1 MLVGRA
7 AERRQLDG
15 LLRRARAGRSGI
27 VVLRGE
33 PGIGKT
39 ALLDYA
45 ASRAGSMRVL
55 RAAGAEAEAG
65 IAFGGLY
72 SLLHPVAEHLG
83 ALPEGQAEALR
94 AAFEVSGGP
103 VTVTPGRLAVAA
115 GAFSLLTTA
124 AEDRPL
130 LVLVD
135 DVHWLDP
142 ASTDA
147 LLFAVRR
154 LARDAVAVVFS
165 TGAALPGLGGLPV
178 RDLAGLAEPDAALL
192 VEAVAGIAPVPAV
205 VRWLHAETG
214 GNPLALTEAATAL
227 TSEQLTGANRAEVP
241 GAPLEPGEA
250 VRQRFAARLAGLDA
264 PSRVT
269 LLVVAAAGSCPASVV
284 MAAAERLGGGGQTLA
299 AAEDARLV
307 RLGAAGVEFC
317 HPLVRSVA
325 YHQATPSQRR
335 AAHRALAGAL
345 TGRDRERAAWHL
357 AAAATGAD
365 DAAADE
371 LAAAAGAAERKGAP
385 QVAAAAWERA
395 SELSGADH
403 ARAGRLV
410 RAAEAAL
417 RAGDLDRAGRLAATP
432 AASMPAGHRA
442 GLLAVRGRLDFL
454 RGHMASAQAVLGEAA
469 ELAGGQDPR
478 LAAELLGESVEACME
493 AGLYD
498 EAAQAAGRLE
508 REAARSGGSTQVMA
522 ELEAGQLAWL
532 RGDPHQAVRLLRRG
546 IATLEDDPAL
556 AGSARRQ
563 LDGVV
568 GWLHL
573 GRPDR
578 AGQYADRAVELARDA
593 GELGRLPDALSAA
606 VACCCVTGQWR
617 QALAHGNQALDLAR
631 ATGQH
636 HVACQVL
643 VGITPIEAA
652 QGRDAEC
659 RAHAREADWLA
670 AEFGL
675 RMRQLRL
682 GCTLALL
689 EFGQGRLDEAIAR
702 YEQVRRLAADWGVHH
717 PWFSP
722 LPDLIEAYAR
732 AGDPDR
738 GHALLPRFDAQ
749 LPGDDNP
756 LEAGRAQRLRGI
768 LADADFEPHFLRGI
782 ALHEQCHAAFEQ
794 ARTHLCYGE
803 RLRRARRRRDARVQ
817 LRAAIEI
824 FDRLEAG
831 PWAKRARAELQAAGE
846 SVTGP
851 GPIREQLTPQE
862 MQIALLVGEGRT
874 NAEIGRAVFLSTR
887 TVEFHLSRAYRKLGV
902 ATRTELTRQ
911 LAAVPPGDT

>member
-1 MLVGRA
+1 
-7 AERRQLDG
+7 
-15 LLRRARAGRSGI
+15 
-27 VVLRGE
+27 
-33 PGIGKT
+33 
-39 ALLDYA
+39 
-45 ASRAGSMRVL
+45 
-55 RAAGAEAEAG
+55 
-65 IAFGGLY
+65 
-72 SLLHPVAEHLG
+72 
-83 ALPEGQAEALR
+83 
-94 AAFEVSGGP
+94 
-103 VTVTPGRLAVAA
+103 
-115 GAFSLLTTA
+115 
-124 AEDRPL
+124 
-130 LVLVD
+130 
-135 DVHWLDP
+135 
-142 ASTDA
+142 
-147 LLFAVRR
+147 
-154 LARDAVAVVFS
+154 
-165 TGAALPGLGGLPV
+165 
-178 RDLAGLAEPDAALL
+178 
-192 VEAVAGIAPVPAV
+192 
-205 VRWLHAETG
+205 
-214 GNPLALTEAATAL
+214 
-227 TSEQLTGANRAEVP
+227 
-241 GAPLEPGEA
+241 
-250 VRQRFAARLAGLDA
+250 
-264 PSRVT
+264 
-269 LLVVAAAGSCPASVV
+269 
-284 MAAAERLGGGGQTLA
+284 
-299 AAEDARLV
+299 
-307 RLGAAGVEFC
+307 
-317 HPLVRSVA
+317 
-325 YHQATPSQRR
+325 
-335 AAHRALAGAL
+335 
-345 TGRDRERAAWHL
+345 
-357 AAAATGAD
+357 
-365 DAAADE
+365 
-371 LAAAAGAAERKGAP
+371 
-385 QVAAAAWERA
+385 
-395 SELSGADH
+395 
-403 ARAGRLV
+403 
-410 RAAEAAL
+410 
-417 RAGDLDRAGRLAATP
+417 
-432 AASMPAGHRA
+432 
-442 GLLAVRGRLDFL
+442 
-454 RGHMASAQAVLGEAA
+454 
-469 ELAGGQDPR
+469 
-478 LAAELLGESVEACME
+478 
-493 AGLYD
+493 
-498 EAAQAAGRLE
+498 
-508 REAARSGGSTQVMA
+508 MA

-556 AGSARRQ
+556 AGSAGRQ